1 MYYPLKECTYIIID
15 KRVNIMAYSKKSQAD
30 YKKKIKQFKVQYNLQ
45 DNDDGLRFQKYL
57 KETGQS
63 ANGYL
68 KELIK
73 KDMDSKGI
81 ELWKTRKNIIM
92 IYL

>member
-1 MYYPLKECTYIIID
+1 MMYYPLKECTYIIID
-15 KRVNIMAYSKKSQAD
+15 KRVKIMAYSKKSQAD

-81 ELWKTRKNIIM
+81 EL
-92 IYL
+92 